1 MHTDD
6 PHLRIENFKNNP
18 RACRD
23 CNIKAA
29 CFISFEDCTES
40 QALLIL
46 QHIKNIDEKYIT
58 SKIKL
63 SLLILTEFF
72 IAAN

>member
-46 QHIKNIDEKYIT
+46 QHKKNDEKYIIG
-58 SKIKL
+58 KIKL
-63 SLLILTEFF
+63 PLLILTEFF